1 MGTHLSSVQRS
12 NSIQTSIG
20 ERRRL
25 ANQPLPQ
32 GGRLPNQF
40 LSANRSRATL
50 FARTMKGPNHERSLI
65 PPGRV
70 ANAASSGI
78 ALGVAL
84 TVAAGFNWFGP
95 GFGWAT
101 GGTVDRTANK
111 RAETAVIAILAPICA
126 EKFLAQP
133 DVVARK
139 SLSEKSTPGREET
152 SFQRNRSPPGS
163 LLSKLG
169 PRGRLLG

>member
-1 MGTHLSSVQRS
+1 MNVPSFLL
-12 NSIQTSIG
+12 G
-20 ERRRL
+20 ESRTRL
-25 ANQPLPQ
+25 LQ
-32 GGRLPNQF
+32 
-40 LSANRSRATL
+40 
-50 FARTMKGPNHERSLI
+50 
-65 PPGRV
+65 
-70 ANAASSGI
+70 GI

-139 SLSEKSTPGREET
+139 VAFEKIDSWKRRDELPKESVTLPGASYPNSDLVDACSAEILKPEVAASR
-152 SFQRNRSPPGS
+152 
-163 LLSKLG
+163 
-169 PRGRLLG
+169 